1 MAETARHRPPPK
13 LVLFDLDDTLCDH
26 YFAYRHRLRRALSAA
41 LEAYPGIEIEA
52 LVEEVAAQPGGITQ
66 LATLLAE
73 IGVVDE
79 SCAERAAA
87 IYISDRL
94 LGLELYPESI
104 EVIEWVSRHAAVGL
118 ITNGPSAIQREK
130 IRRLA
135 LEQHFPVIL
144 VSEEEGIWKPD
155 PQIFMRALARVDASI
170 DPSEAAYVGD
180 SPEHDIAGARA
191 AGLQTVWVNRRGRL
205 WPTDRPP
212 DVEIQDLRDLPQA
225 LGLLAPSSGIVSSPF
240 QRNQRK
246 REW

>member
-52 LVEEVAAQPGGITQ
+52 LVERAAAHPGGITQ
-66 LATLLAE
+66 LAALLAE

-79 SCAERAAA
+79 SCAERAGA
-87 IYISDRL
+87 IYASDRL

-104 EVIEWVSRHAAVGL
+104 EVIERVSLHAAVGL

-155 PQIFMRALARVDASI
+155 PQIFVRALARVDASI